1 MEKKILVLD
10 ASVFI
15 SAIGWNGETVN
26 NALKV
31 ALNNY
36 KVLVPSQFLDEVNE
50 FIQKVYIG
58 KKKTKFFPKV
68 FLFILERLV
77 SDGKIKPIHK
87 ILDFCRDKADNVY
100 ISLAVKT
107 KA

>member
-15 SAIGWNGETVN
+15 SAIGWNGKTVN
-26 NALKV
+26 NALKM

-50 FIQKVYIG
+50 FIQKVYY
-58 KKKTKFFPKV
+58 
-68 FLFILERLV
+68 
-77 SDGKIKPIHK
+77 
-87 ILDFCRDKADNVY
+87 C
-100 ISLAVKT
+100 SLLT
-107 KA
+107 THYPLLTF

>member
-58 KKKTKFFPKV
+58 KKKTKFFSKSV
-68 FLFILERLV
+68 FVYSRTARI
-77 SDGKIKPIHK
+77 GWKN
-87 ILDFCRDKADNVY
+87 KAN
-100 ISLAVKT
+100 T
-107 KA
+107 